1 MSGLKKLTDEEKN
14 EMFED
19 GKDNMRGMIF
29 QKARMKTQEG
39 NLDDYI
45 DFLSQNMELIE
56 LLPTKRLTRDFR
68 L

>member
-19 GKDNMRGMIF
+19 GKDIMRGMIF

-39 NLDDYI
+39 DLDDYI
-45 DFLSQNMELIE
+45 DFLSQNMGLIE
-56 LLPTKRLTRDFR
+56 LLPTKRITGNFKL
-68 L
+68 

>member
-45 DFLSQNMELIE
+45 DFLSQNMEFIE
-56 LLPTKRLTRDFR
+56 LLPTKRLTRNFR

>member
-1 MSGLKKLTDEEKN
+1 MSGLEKLTDEEKN

-19 GKDNMRGMIF
+19 GQDNMRGRVF
-29 QKARMKTQEG
+29 QKARIKAQEG
-39 NLDDYI
+39 DLDDYI

-56 LLPTKRLTRDFR
+56 LLPTKRITDNFR

>member
-1 MSGLKKLTDEEKN
+1 MSGLKKLADEEKK
-14 EMFED
+14 EMIED